1 MLYLGVLGELFRGGA
16 AERGVLGELF
26 RGGAAERGV
35 LGEFF
40 RGTAA
45 DGPHGACERWP
56 QPLWAHLV
64 SEEKLRMQFPSRHFK
79 SRTSIVEILPFLAC
93 CGCGL

>member
-1 MLYLGVLGELFRGGA
+1 MWDVSAKKFALQAQYGRKMLFLGVLVELFRGGI
-16 AERGVLGELF
+16 AERGVLVEL
-26 RGGAAERGV
+26 
-35 LGEFF
+35 F

-56 QPLWAHLV
+56 QSLWAPLV

-79 SRTSIVEILPFLAC
+79 S
-93 CGCGL
+93 